1 MNGPSVTVVP
11 RIVFAFET
19 SSSWLPGSASLPLAV
34 YLSYH
39 AQISPF
45 HAEYSSAD
53 RVAASGVFM
62 IRTAYFIASPCVL
75 GWVAAVRDP
84 LKRCYV
90 WRPLDFDTFPNSRQS
105 RRRDPS
111 PPGARSRRCLARQHS
126 VRRDLE
132 PQLAAGRQKAEP
144 RPDPRPSSADA
155 GGFGAGPPPR
165 RGRGG
170 GR

>member
-19 SSSWLPGSASLPLAV
+19 SSSWLPGSASFPLAV

-39 AQISPF
+39 AKISPL
-45 HAEYSSAD
+45 HAEYSSAH

-84 LKRCYV
+84 LKWCYV
-90 WRPLDFDTFPNSRQS
+90 WRPSDFDTFPNVGNHGVEI
-105 RRRDPS
+105 RRRPEA
-111 PPGARSRRCLARQHS
+111 G
-126 VRRDLE
+126 
-132 PQLAAGRQKAEP
+132 AAGASLGSTR
-144 RPDPRPSSADA
+144 
-155 GGFGAGPPPR
+155 
-165 RGRGG
+165 
-170 GR
+170 